1 MTQPR
6 IAYQGRPGA
15 YSELAARQLL
25 KSDFTALPCDS
36 FSAVLDAVLQGHASH
51 GVLPVHNSIVG
62 DITENRQLLATA
74 PIDLRAKISLRISH
88 ALLAPPGTRLTDIR
102 QVYSHPVALAQCGR
116 FFTRYPGMAA
126 VPANDT
132 AGAVEWLMQLKNR
145 HGMAALAGAHTAQY
159 YGAEV
164 LLQNLED
171 RPDNHTRFV
180 LIAAKRQDKILC
192 QKKQA

>member
-1 MTQPR
+1 MMQPR
-6 IAYQGRPGA
+6 VAYQGRPGA

-25 KSDFTALPCDS
+25 KGDFTALPCDS
-36 FSAVLDAVLQGHASH
+36 FSAVLDAVLRGHASH
-51 GVLPVHNSIVG
+51 GVLPVHNTIAG
-62 DITENRQLLATA
+62 DIAESRQLLAA
-74 PIDLRAKISLRISH
+74 ASVDLRDEISLRISH
-88 ALLAPPGTRLTDIR
+88 ALLAPPGTRLMDVR
-102 QVYSHPVALAQCGR
+102 QVYSHPVALTQCSR
-116 FFTRYPGMAA
+116 FFSRHPAMTA

-145 HGMAALAGAHTAQY
+145 DGKAALAGAHTAQY

-180 LIAAKRQDKILC
+180 LIASKRQDQIL
-192 QKKQA
+192 QHKKQA